1 MNQKI
6 EMKKKIRDAKQAR
19 QAHRVLN
26 GIFIGLIILMVIVL
40 LAYWLLV

>member
-1 MNQKI
+1 MNQKR

-19 QAHRVLN
+19 QASRVVN
-26 GIFIGLIILMVIVL
+26 GIFIGLILLMVIVL

>member
-1 MNQKI
+1 MNQKR
-6 EMKKKIRDAKQAR
+6 EMKKKIRDAKQAC
-19 QAHRVLN
+19 QANRVIN